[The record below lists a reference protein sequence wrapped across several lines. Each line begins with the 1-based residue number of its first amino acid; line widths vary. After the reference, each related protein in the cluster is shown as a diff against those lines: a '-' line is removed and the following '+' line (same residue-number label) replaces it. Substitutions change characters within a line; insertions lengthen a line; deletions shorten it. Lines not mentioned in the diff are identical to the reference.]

1 MPYSTQQPHLD
12 RDLPLSINKTTAA
25 TNTLQAEPHTTT
37 SSLTYD
43 TPSPPP
49 LQQQPPPP
57 PPPLLQQQQQQQ
69 HSSNST
75 ASNTTHY
82 TTTSISSSDYALKV
96 IFSQFEHMA
105 DAKMSIIL
113 NMGVDADV
121 DLKRILGHGSDPN
134 FDKLIY
140 SLSSLA
146 ATQQSGVIDAVMRW
160 RKFKVEPLDPLLI
173 KRVSDSAPL
182 SRSREIQSV
191 LKERQSLAS
200 VFILCRALIEIIK
213 RLTPGSLP
221 DDLGENLEE
230 IVFNQLKKA
239 DPDAIKRSKNRTASM
254 DLFAELIGELSNIRF
269 ASVSDRFIAELEK
282 YNSQTIMKER
292 QGHME
297 MLIKGMR
304 YLKIKIYPV
313 DALEETADFLSS
325 CASFFK
331 NAHGAKVKHAYA
343 KLFIQLLLPIAGVA
357 VAEVNF
363 PSWAKAVD
371 LMYPRAIKMT
381 LKPRHILAGYPL
393 VTTLLC
399 VSRKEFFAANW
410 SHVLE
415 SCYQK
420 FNKDKHT
427 RLVALG
433 CVSRLTWTY
442 LFRCT
447 ESTAITFK
455 KMDVVVKTLFPPFRR
470 AVNPADTPLEHLILI
485 VYFALM
491 RDVDSGTKK
500 ILFYL
505 LNTEAASASNSH
517 NWDLINPE
525 RMIVALTAFR
535 LMLADLEH
543 HSVQQPPFPADV
555 DMAAAGVL
563 MNCTADVFSGP
574 IRAVKPDVTERVEE
588 IVSKTLSSLDQTFGR
603 LLVLDEKN
611 IIMRA
616 AQMTSTSSSS
626 SSSSA
631 YIHNHN
637 IHHNNNNS
645 SSNNNSS
652 TLTTNYSVPIFA
664 NTVGSSEGPQIHH
677 QYASFSVSY
686 TKDKQAY
693 FDVIK
698 TIIDGMPRIMPAGI
712 QLRALVDMLSRYT
725 VHTDPEIIKAASTA
739 LLRIAAQI
747 DSQTAVVGFSH
758 FICKIEDKFSDV
770 IQSLASGPLIMTASG
785 GSSSSQMSGGVIQL
799 YVDLL
804 AIWIDQV
811 DDTSDSSSNS
821 NSSSSNSKLADLVR
835 ETEANGLL
843 FLCNQSAAIRK
854 FAVQIIK
861 MAAKLADKLSNNNN
875 NNNNNNNKHLSQ
887 LLESVGQELI
897 QFDKLRGHK
906 LTSEVRNR
914 VLQHQRRG
922 LDHVL
927 VLIAESDHAADMAI
941 WNLCLP
947 QLFKLCF
954 ERLPQVTAECR
965 QGICTR
971 LLQIQPSI
979 LAWVETMKASAT
991 GTLSMAKSS
1000 THHSSKTASPETI
1013 EQWRIYLVF
1022 ACATAVRVDSPTGL
1036 SMPIWS
1042 HVGRKGSA
1050 SIDRIASPRDLFR
1063 LVTPYLTCEHRPIRE
1078 SAIEGLGN
1086 INRNVY
1092 KSLMSELEGYVKMIL
1107 DDGKQ
1112 RNNQKPYQNK
1122 RSKKNDRLRISVMH
1136 VLELTAGC
1144 LAAAPAAA
1152 AAAEQKEEEEEGGG
1166 SGIEAVKDK
1175 ELMHIIMSYIKE
1187 TKAFLGDTEV
1197 QMEWEYQRLR
1207 IYLCGLVEKLYQSL
1221 MQLEDATAWMSFET
1235 RLSLYKM
1242 FEEWCGFGA
1251 TAKTSQQREATM
1263 MRDVLEQCKDPK
1275 ERASMTQ
1282 LMEEERKALEA
1293 ASLSA
1298 MSTLLQGPLYAYLGQ
1313 KKARQAIIQFDTLNV
1328 LRWIDA
1334 IFESRD
1340 PKYHAIARRSLEAVM
1355 IYNQD
1360 QTVLL
1365 DDIIEQCY
1373 AGNPKLEFTQGYFQA
1388 LADIV
1393 TQNEDYPCHIHQ
1405 IMSLALFKSGDAKKA
1420 IRKTAIHLLRVIEE
1434 RVFADSCAKEYE
1446 IGITSSLPA
1455 IYKHTQT
1462 LLSARLALDHPEQ
1475 TYSML
1480 SEITQRFEHISPNSQ
1495 REVLTYM
1502 LPWHRKVDL
1511 SVGPHDT
1518 ELSASAYM
1526 VLSNLYYITVKFGDV
1541 YVKETAALWS
1551 QLVDYGRNVRAIIMY
1566 LLDMGQETRNP
1577 WFLIHAKRVFVCL
1590 GRTHAFAAVTE
1601 EVIAEITPRSM
1612 VPQLKEAS
1620 TRHAHAFPLLFV
1632 ADTEKVLPSYPKRPV
1647 FSRGQLAMV
1656 FLVDLAIEAG
1666 ADLAPHLPL
1675 LLHSIFVQLDHLTS
1689 IVCDQSRCFLI
1700 NLIHSIVVRQSIDS
1714 EASRQASDI
1723 IQWLVSKE
1731 GKRLWAYENITPVH
1745 RRITSADEIKTL
1757 LQQVVGV
1764 FSYEDRELR
1773 QKWGETALKWATCC
1787 SVRHIACRSFQ
1798 CFRALMPAFNQ
1809 HMLADMLARLSNTI
1823 ADTSQEIRGF
1833 ALEIILTLTEVA
1845 TAMDR
1850 AQMEQFPQLFWA
1862 AVACLYS
1869 PYESEHCEALL
1880 LLDVVLQKSDFSP
1893 KLAESFPKN
1902 WSSEFDGLQPLLLK
1916 GLQFASAEKE
1926 TFAIL
1931 DHVSLQDNLP
1941 LIDPTETRL
1950 MYLLLGSLPR
1960 LLHGLDAASGV
1971 DPAAV
1976 AWCSTLVTLFE
1987 DYGLPGIQRVLAT
2000 YPIQK
2005 SKFQEDYLKQ
2015 ILGSMRDVFFTQY
2028 CQQAFMF
2035 AMLMVKNKD
2044 PHYRDKT
2051 LLLIENL
2058 VPYVTGKMVRTQ
2070 TDVPIDIA
2078 VLEPLLQLVPTEY
2091 ADRALSVLNS
2101 GIHAFATSNNNN
2113 NNDSSSDTELM
2124 WGFNNFAAAAKTTRH
2139 NIHAVVFECSSITN
2153 EAPIEHNI
2161 QFSVE
2166 DFSMMTGEAASAAAA
2181 AAAANRGSER
2191 SEEMTRMSAIPIM
2204 SGGGGGS
2211 SSSAASPTTTTAASS
2226 SAAAVAAAAA
2236 YGDDLMN
2243 ALKDLDDFF
2252 NEDGEPIS
2260 PSSSSHLYMGVPHGD
2275 PSGGGGGSLGPT
2287 TPSHLNE

>member
-1 MPYSTQQPHLD
+1 MFQPHINHNLQQNSSVTNKDRELLD
-12 RDLPLSINKTTAA
+12 NNSLNTYEELHLSDAA
-25 TNTLQAEPHTTT
+25 TSASTRFDTPLRQLSDNSMSYKNAEPN
-37 SSLTYD
+37 
-43 TPSPPP
+43 
-49 LQQQPPPP
+49 Q
-57 PPPLLQQQQQQQ
+57 
-69 HSSNST
+69 ST
-75 ASNTTHY
+75 VN
-82 TTTSISSSDYALKV
+82 SISSADYALNV
-96 IFSQFEHMA
+96 IFSQFKNLA
-105 DAKMSIIL
+105 NAKMSHIL

-121 DLKRILGHGSDPN
+121 DLRRLLGRGSDEE
-134 FDKLIY
+134 FDKLIQ
-140 SLSSLA
+140 SLSTLA
-146 ATQQSGVIDAVMRW
+146 ATQQSAVIDAVMRW
-160 RKFKVEPLDPLLI
+160 RKVKVEPLDPSII

-182 SRSREIQSV
+182 SRTREIQSV

-282 YNSQTIMKER
+282 YNNQTIMKER

-325 CASFFK
+325 CAGFFK

-343 KLFIQLLLPIAGVA
+343 RLFIQLLLPIAEVA

-371 LMYPRAIKMT
+371 LMFPRALKMT
-381 LKPRHILAGYPL
+381 LKPRHVLAGYPL

-410 SHVLE
+410 TAIMD

-420 FNKDKHT
+420 FNKDKYT
-427 RLVALG
+427 RLLALG

-447 ESTAITFK
+447 ESTSITFK
-455 KMDVVVKTLFPPFRR
+455 KLDVIIKTIFPPFRR
-470 AVNPADTPLEHLILI
+470 AVYPSDTPLDHFIL
-485 VYFALM
+485 VTYFSLM
-491 RDVDSGTKK
+491 RDVESGTKK
-500 ILFYL
+500 VLFYL
-505 LNTEAASASNSH
+505 LNTEASSTSNSSH
-517 NWDLINPE
+517 SWDLINPE
-525 RMIVALTAFR
+525 RMIIALSAFR
-535 LMLADLEH
+535 LMLSDLENG
-543 HSVQQPPFPADV
+543 VQQPPFPTDV
-555 DMAAAGVL
+555 DMTGCGIPIS
-563 MNCTADVFSGP
+563 CTADVFSGP
-574 IRAVKPDVTERVEE
+574 IRAVKADVMDKVEE
-588 IVSKTLSSLDQTFGR
+588 IISKTLSSLDQTFGR

-611 IIMRA
+611 IIIRPIP
-616 AQMTSTSSSS
+616 SGI
-626 SSSSA
+626 SA
-631 YIHNHN
+631 
-637 IHHNNNNS
+637 
-645 SSNNNSS
+645 NSS
-652 TLTTNYSVPIFA
+652 TITANYSVPIFT
-664 NTVGSSEGPQIHH
+664 NSGGPSDSGPQIHH

-698 TIIDGMPRIMPAGI
+698 TITDCMPRIMPAGI
-712 QLRALVDMLSRYT
+712 TLPKLVEILSRYT
-725 VHTDPEIIKAASTA
+725 VHTDPEVIKSASAA

-747 DSQTAVVGFSH
+747 DSQTVVIGYSRFV
-758 FICKIEDKFSDV
+758 CKIEDKFFDV
-770 IQSLASGPLIMTASG
+770 LQSLASGPLTGGTHSG
-785 GSSSSQMSGGVIQL
+785 NGGVIKL

-804 AIWIDQV
+804 SIWIDGSDLTSLERPTNSDARGSV
-811 DDTSDSSSNS
+811 DISIG
-821 NSSSSNSKLADLVR
+821 KLLDLVE

-843 FLCNQSAAIRK
+843 FLCNQSPSIRRFAA
-854 FAVQIIK
+854 QIIQ
-861 MAAKLADKLSNNNN
+861 MASKLATRLNVILKNKEQVSLPQEEASKGKPSWSRLSELLDSIGQKMIDYDKDASTLFGTKISA
-875 NNNNNNNKHLSQ
+875 
-887 LLESVGQELI
+887 
-897 QFDKLRGHK
+897 
-906 LTSEVRNR
+906 EVRSR
-914 VLQHQRRG
+914 IQQHQRRAS
-922 LDHVL
+922 DQVL
-927 VLIAESDHAADMAI
+927 VQIAESDHPIDLII
-941 WNLCLP
+941 WNICQP
-947 QLFKLCF
+947 EFFKMCF
-954 ERLPQVTAECR
+954 EHFPQTTAQCRL
-965 QGICTR
+965 GICNR

-979 LAWVETMKASAT
+979 LAWVETIKASAT
-991 GTLSMAKSS
+991 GTLSMAKNSNSS
-1000 THHSSKTASPETI
+1000 HKTASQETI
-1013 EQWRIYLVF
+1013 EQWRIYLIF
-1022 ACATAVRVDSPTGL
+1022 ACATAIRVDSPTISL
-1036 SMPIWS
+1036 PIWS
-1042 HVGRKGSA
+1042 AVGRKGSA
-1050 SIDRIASPRDLFR
+1050 NIERISTPRDLFR
-1063 LVTPYLTCEHRPIRE
+1063 LILPYLTCEHRPIRE
-1078 SAIEGLGN
+1078 SAIDGLGN
-1086 INRNVY
+1086 INSKVY
-1092 KSLMSELEGYVKMIL
+1092 KPLMSELEGYVKIIL

-1122 RSKKNDRLRISVMH
+1122 RSKKNDRLRISVMN
-1136 VLELTAGC
+1136 VLELTARC
-1144 LAAAPAAA
+1144 LSNS
-1152 AAAEQKEEEEEGGG
+1152 EC
-1166 SGIEAVKDK
+1166 VNDK
-1175 ELMHIIMSYIKE
+1175 ELMNTIMSYIKE
-1187 TKAFLGDTEV
+1187 TKSFLGDTEV
-1197 QMEWEYQRLR
+1197 QTEWEYQRLR
-1207 IYLCGLVEKLYQSL
+1207 IYLCGLVDKLYQAIMELDDPTSL
-1221 MQLEDATAWMSFET
+1221 MSFET

-1242 FEEWCGFGA
+1242 FEEWCGYGA
-1251 TAKTSQQREATM
+1251 SAKATQQREAIM
-1263 MRDVLEQCKDPK
+1263 IRDVLEQCKDPK
-1275 ERASMTQ
+1275 EKASMTQ
-1282 LMEEERKALEA
+1282 LIEDERKAIES

-1298 MSTLLQGPLYAYLGQ
+1298 MATLCRGPLYAYLGQ

-1334 IFESRD
+1334 TFESRD
-1340 PKYHAIARRSLEAVM
+1340 PNYHSIARRALEAVM

-1360 QTVLL
+1360 QSVLL

-1388 LADIV
+1388 LAEIV
-1393 TQNEDYPCHIHQ
+1393 TQFEDYPCHIHQ
-1405 IMSLALFKSGDAKKA
+1405 IMSLALFKSGDAKKS
-1420 IRKTAIHLLRVIEE
+1420 IRKTAIQLLRVVEE

-1511 SVGPHDT
+1511 GVGPTDT

-1526 VLSNLYYITVKFGDV
+1526 VLSNLYYITIKFGDT

-1551 QLVDYGRNVRAIIMY
+1551 QLVDSGKNVRAIIMF
-1566 LLDMGQETRNP
+1566 LLDLGQEKRNP

-1590 GRTHAFAAVTE
+1590 GRTHAFSTITE
-1601 EVIAEITPRSM
+1601 EIIAEITPRSM
-1612 VPQLKEAS
+1612 VPQLKDAS
-1620 TRHAHAFPLLFV
+1620 SRHAHAFPMLFV
-1632 ADTEKVLPSYPKRPV
+1632 ADTENVLPSYPKRPM

-1689 IVCDQSRCFLI
+1689 IICDQSRCFLI
-1700 NLIHSIVVRQSIDS
+1700 NLIHSIVVRQSMDS
-1714 EASRQASDI
+1714 EASQKASEV

-1731 GKRLWAYENITPVH
+1731 GKRLWAYENITPNN
-1745 RRITSADEIKTL
+1745 RRIKSADELKDLI
-1757 LQQVVGV
+1757 QRVVEL
-1764 FSYEDRELR
+1764 FSYEDPSLR

-1798 CFRALMPAFNQ
+1798 CFRGLMPAFNQ

-1823 ADTSQEIRGF
+1823 ADKSEEIRGF

-1845 TAMDR
+1845 KAMDTN
-1850 AQMEQFPQLFWA
+1850 QMEQFPQLFWA

-1869 PYESEHCEALL
+1869 PYESEHCEALI
-1880 LLDVVLQKSDFSP
+1880 LLDVVIEKYGFIP

-1916 GLQFASAEKE
+1916 GLQFSSAEEMTFSILE
-1926 TFAIL
+1926 TI
-1931 DHVSLQDNLP
+1931 SLSDNLP

-1960 LLHGLDAASGV
+1960 LLHGLDGENTV
-1971 DPAAV
+1971 DSEAIKLAN
-1976 AWCSTLVTLFE
+1976 TLVELFE
-1987 DYGLPGIQRVLAT
+1987 VYGLNSIQRVIST

-2015 ILGSMRDVFFTQY
+2015 ILSSMRDVFLTKY

-2035 AMLMVKNKD
+2035 SLTMVKNKL
-2044 PHYRDKT
+2044 PYYREKT
-2051 LLLIENL
+2051 LMLIENL
-2058 VPYVTGKMVRTQ
+2058 VPYVTGKMGRVESE
-2070 TDVPIDIA
+2070 VLVDIA
-2078 VLEPLLQLVPTEY
+2078 ALDPLLQLVPTEY
-2091 ADRALSVLNS
+2091 AGRALGILNS
-2101 GIHAFATSNNNN
+2101 GIHTAT
-2113 NNDSSSDTELM
+2113 NNDLKSTTSADNELVYGSRNFTE
-2124 WGFNNFAAAAKTTRH
+2124 AARITRH

-2166 DFSMMTGEAASAAAA
+2166 DFSMLTGENSSVAES
-2181 AAAANRGSER
+2181 NRTFRDEYSMNGMVSN
-2191 SEEMTRMSAIPIM
+2191 TPILGTGD
-2204 SGGGGGS
+2204 S
-2211 SSSAASPTTTTAASS
+2211 TAGQ
-2226 SAAAVAAAAA
+2226 

-2252 NEDGEPIS
+2252 NEDGEPVS
-2260 PSSSSHLYMGVPHGD
+2260 PSSSNILYSAKPNDENGES
-2275 PSGGGGGSLGPT
+2275 SGLS
-2287 TPSHLNE
+2287 TPSLVEPKAV

>member
-1 MPYSTQQPHLD
+1 MD
-12 RDLPLSINKTTAA
+12 RNIPF
-25 TNTLQAEPHTTT
+25 
-37 SSLTYD
+37 SSSNSSSKPGSNPNPGYD
-43 TPSPPP
+43 TPS
-49 LQQQPPPP
+49 QRSINNDQDNDDS
-57 PPPLLQQQQQQQ
+57 
-69 HSSNST
+69 H
-75 ASNTTHY
+75 HI
-82 TTTSISSSDYALKV
+82 TSISSSDYALKV

-113 NMGVDADV
+113 NMGIDADV
-121 DLKRILGHGSDPN
+121 DLKRILGQGSDES

-140 SLSSLA
+140 SLSLLA

-160 RKFKVEPLDPLLI
+160 RKVKVEPLDPMLV

-343 KLFIQLLLPIAGVA
+343 KLFIQLLLPIAEVA

-371 LMYPRAIKMT
+371 LMYPRAMKMT
-381 LKPRHILAGYPL
+381 LKPRHISAGYPL

-410 SHVLE
+410 SAVLE
-415 SCYQK
+415 SCYQR
-420 FNKDKHT
+420 FNKDKYT
-427 RLVALG
+427 RLVTIG

-455 KMDVVVKTLFPPFRR
+455 KMDAIIKTIFPPYRR
-470 AVNPADTPLEHLILI
+470 AVNPADTPLDHLILI
-485 VYFALM
+485 VYFSLM

-505 LNTEAASASNSH
+505 LNTEASSTSNSH

-535 LMLADLEH
+535 LMLADLENN
-543 HSVQQPPFPADV
+543 VLKPPFPTAV
-555 DMAAAGVL
+555 DMAVCGIPIS
-563 MNCTADVFSGP
+563 CTANVFSGP
-574 IRAVKPDVTERVEE
+574 IRAVKPEVTEKVEE
-588 IVSKTLSSLDQTFGR
+588 IISKTLSSLDQTFGR

-616 AQMTSTSSSS
+616 AQMTA
-626 SSSSA
+626 SA
-631 YIHNHN
+631 
-637 IHHNNNNS
+637 
-645 SSNNNSS
+645 NSS
-652 TLTTNYSVPIFA
+652 TITANYSVPIFA

-698 TIIDGMPRIMPAGI
+698 TIIDGVPRIMPAGI
-712 QLRALVDMLSRYT
+712 QLRNLVDMLARYT
-725 VHTDPEIIKAASTA
+725 VHTDPEIIKSASAA

-747 DSQTAVVGFSH
+747 DSQTAVAGFSQ
-758 FICKIEDKFSDV
+758 FVCKIEDKFSDV
-770 IQSLASGPLIMTASG
+770 LQSLASGPLIMATASG
-785 GSSSSQMSGGVIQL
+785 SSGSGSLSQVNSGGVIKL

-804 AIWIDQV
+804 SIWIDQLDAV
-811 DDTSDSSSNS
+811 TTTTS
-821 NSSSSNSKLADLVR
+821 KYFDLLR

-861 MAAKLADKLSNNNN
+861 MAAKLAEKQQEPNSL
-875 NNNNNNNKHLSQ
+875 HQ
-887 LLESVGQELI
+887 LLASVGQELL
-897 QFDKLRGHK
+897 QFDKDSGALMGSK
-906 LTSEVRNR
+906 LTSDVRNR

-927 VLIAESDHAADMAI
+927 LLIAESDHTADVTI
-941 WNLCLP
+941 WNICLP
-947 QLFKLCF
+947 QVFKLCF
-954 ERLPQVTAECR
+954 ERFPKVTAECR

-979 LAWVETMKASAT
+979 LAWLETIKAGAT

-1000 THHSSKTASPETI
+1000 TNHNKTASPETI
-1013 EQWRIYLVF
+1013 EQWRIYLIF
-1022 ACATAVRVDSPTGL
+1022 ACATAVRVDSPTTL

-1050 SIDRIASPRDLFR
+1050 TIERISSPRDLFR
-1063 LVTPYLTCEHRPIRE
+1063 LVSPYLTCEHRTIRE

-1086 INRNVY
+1086 INGRVY
-1092 KSLMSELEGYVKMIL
+1092 KSLMSELDGYVKLIL

-1136 VLELTAGC
+1136 VLGLTAGC
-1144 LAAAPAAA
+1144 LADG
-1152 AAAEQKEEEEEGGG
+1152 E
-1166 SGIEAVKDK
+1166 SVKDK
-1175 ELMHIIMSYIKE
+1175 ELMNIIMSYIKE
-1187 TKAFLGDTEV
+1187 TKSFLADSEV
-1197 QMEWEYQRLR
+1197 QIEWEYQRLR
-1207 IYLCGLVEKLYQSL
+1207 IYLCGLVEKLYESL
-1221 MQLEDATAWMSFET
+1221 TQLEDATPLMSFET

-1242 FEEWCGFGA
+1242 FEEWCGYGA
-1251 TAKTSQQREATM
+1251 AAKTSQQREATM
-1263 MRDVLEQCKDPK
+1263 VRDVLEQCKDAK

-1282 LMEEERKALEA
+1282 LMEEERKALES

-1298 MSTLLQGPLYAYLGQ
+1298 MSTLLRGPLYAYLGQ

-1340 PKYHAIARRSLEAVM
+1340 SKYHAIARRSLEAVM

-1360 QTVLL
+1360 QAVLL

-1373 AGNPKLEFTQGYFQA
+1373 AGNPKLEFTQGYFHA
-1388 LADIV
+1388 LAEIV
-1393 TQNEDYPCHIHQ
+1393 TKHEDYPCHIHQ

-1420 IRKTAIHLLRVIEE
+1420 IRKTAINLLRVIEE

-1526 VLSNLYYITVKFGDV
+1526 VLSNLYYITVKFGDI

-1590 GRTHAFAAVTE
+1590 GRTHAFASVTE

-1612 VPQLKEAS
+1612 VPQLKQVS
-1620 TRHAHAFPLLFV
+1620 SRHAHAFPMLFV
-1632 ADTEKVLPSYPKRPV
+1632 ADAEKVLPSYPKRPV

-1714 EASRQASDI
+1714 EASQKASEI

-1731 GKRLWAYENITPVH
+1731 GKRLWAYENITPVN
-1745 RRITSADEIKTL
+1745 RRIASADEIKTL

-1823 ADTSQEIRGF
+1823 ADKSDEIRGF

-1845 TAMDR
+1845 KAMDR

-1880 LLDVVLQKSDFSP
+1880 LLDVVLQKTDFSP
-1893 KLAESFPKN
+1893 KLAESFPKS

-1916 GLQFASAEKE
+1916 GLQFSSAEKE
-1926 TFAIL
+1926 TFKIL
-1931 DHVSLQDNLP
+1931 DYVSLQDNNLP

-1960 LLHGLDAASGV
+1960 LLHGLDGEEAV
-1971 DPAAV
+1971 DPEAI
-1976 AWCSTLVTLFE
+1976 AWCNKLVKLFE
-1987 DYGLPGIQRVLAT
+1987 DYGLSDIQRILAT

-2005 SKFQEDYLKQ
+2005 AKFQEDFLKQ

-2035 AMLMVKNKD
+2035 SMLMVKNKS
-2044 PHYRDKT
+2044 PYYRDKT

-2058 VPYVTGKMVRTQ
+2058 VPYVTGQIMTLRTA
-2070 TDVPIDIA
+2070 TTSTEVSVDIA

-2101 GIHAFATSNNNN
+2101 GIQAFTSTDNNSPTTV
-2113 NNDSSSDTELM
+2113 DSELI
-2124 WGFNNFAAAAKTTRH
+2124 WGFNSFAAAAKITRH

-2166 DFSMMTGEAASAAAA
+2166 DFSMMTGEAAAAAMGSERRQDIMEGIPVTNVSTGTTVTVAAAA
-2181 AAAANRGSER
+2181 AAA
-2191 SEEMTRMSAIPIM
+2191 
-2204 SGGGGGS
+2204 
-2211 SSSAASPTTTTAASS
+2211 
-2226 SAAAVAAAAA
+2226 VA

-2260 PSSSSHLYMGVPHGD
+2260 PSSSSNLFMGVPNGD
-2275 PSGGGGGSLGPT
+2275 HSGSSDPT
-2287 TPSHLNE
+2287 TPNDTDE

>member
-1 MPYSTQQPHLD
+1 MPYSTQQQSLD
-12 RDLPLSINKTTAA
+12 RDIPPSLDGTASSNKAG
-25 TNTLQAEPHTTT
+25 PHAP
-37 SSLTYD
+37 SLAYD
-43 TPSPPP
+43 TPSP
-49 LQQQPPPP
+49 
-57 PPPLLQQQQQQQ
+57 QQ
-69 HSSNST
+69 HS
-75 ASNTTHY
+75 A
-82 TTTSISSSDYALKV
+82 TTSISSSDYALKV

-160 RKFKVEPLDPLLI
+160 RKVKVEPLDPLLI

-343 KLFIQLLLPIAGVA
+343 KLFIQLLLPVAQVA

-371 LMYPRAIKMT
+371 VMYPRAIKMT
-381 LKPRHILAGYPL
+381 LKPRHILAAYPL

-420 FNKDKHT
+420 FNKDKYT
-427 RLVALG
+427 RSVTLG

-455 KMDVVVKTLFPPFRR
+455 KMDLIIKTLFPPFRR
-470 AVNPADTPLEHLILI
+470 AVNPADTPLDHLILI
-485 VYFALM
+485 VYFSLM

-505 LNTEAASASNSH
+505 LNTEVSSASNSH

-525 RMIVALTAFR
+525 RMIVALAAFR
-535 LMLADLEH
+535 LMLADLEN
-543 HSVQQPPFPADV
+543 SVQQPPFPADV
-555 DMAAAGVL
+555 DMAGCGIPIT
-563 MNCTADVFSGP
+563 CTADVFSGP
-574 IRAVKPDVTERVEE
+574 IRAVKPEVTERVEE
-588 IVSKTLSSLDQTFGR
+588 IISKTLSSLDQTFGR

-616 AQMTSTSSSS
+616 AQMTS
-626 SSSSA
+626 SA
-631 YIHNHN
+631 
-637 IHHNNNNS
+637 NNS
-645 SSNNNSS
+645 
-652 TLTTNYSVPIFA
+652 TITTNYSVPIFA

-712 QLRALVDMLSRYT
+712 QLRTLVDILSRYT
-725 VHTDPEIIKAASTA
+725 VHTDPEIIKSASKA

-747 DSQTAVVGFSH
+747 DSQTVVVGFSH

-770 IQSLASGPLIMTASG
+770 IQSLASGPLIMTSSG
-785 GSSSSQMSGGVIQL
+785 GSSSSQMNGGVIKL

-804 AIWIDQV
+804 SIWIDQV
-811 DDTSDSSSNS
+811 DVACDENKKG
-821 NSSSSNSKLADLVR
+821 KLADLAR

-843 FLCNQSAAIRK
+843 FLCNQSASIRK

-861 MAAKLADKLSNNNN
+861 MAAKLADKLSSEEA
-875 NNNNNNNKHLSQ
+875 HLSQ
-887 LLESVGQELI
+887 LLETVGQELI
-897 QFDKLRGHK
+897 QWDKDTHALRGHK

-914 VLQHQRRG
+914 ALQHQRRG

-927 VLIAESDHAADMAI
+927 VVIAESDHAADVAI
-941 WNLCLP
+941 WNMCLP
-947 QLFKLCF
+947 QVFRLCF
-954 ERLPQVTAECR
+954 ERFPKVTAECR

-979 LAWVETMKASAT
+979 VAWVETMKAGAT

-1000 THHSSKTASPETI
+1000 TNHNKTASPETI

-1022 ACATAVRVDSPTGL
+1022 ACATAVRVDSPAI

-1050 SIDRIASPRDLFR
+1050 SIERIASPRDLFR
-1063 LVTPYLTCEHRPIRE
+1063 LVLPYLTCEHRPIRE

-1086 INRNVY
+1086 INCNVY

-1144 LAAAPAAA
+1144 LAD
-1152 AAAEQKEEEEEGGG
+1152 G
-1166 SGIEAVKDK
+1166 EAVKDK
-1175 ELMHIIMSYIKE
+1175 ELMNIMMSYIKE

-1221 MQLEDATAWMSFET
+1221 MQLEDATTWMSFET

-1242 FEEWCGFGA
+1242 FEEWCGYGA

-1298 MSTLLQGPLYAYLGQ
+1298 MSTLLRGPLYAYLGQ

-1340 PKYHAIARRSLEAVM
+1340 TKYHAIARRSLEAVM

-1388 LADIV
+1388 LAEIV
-1393 TQNEDYPCHIHQ
+1393 TQVEDYPCHIHQ
-1405 IMSLALFKSGDAKKA
+1405 IMSLALFKSGDAKKT

-1526 VLSNLYYITVKFGDV
+1526 VLSNLYYITVKFGDI

-1590 GRTHAFAAVTE
+1590 GRTHAFATVTE

-1620 TRHAHAFPLLFV
+1620 NRHAHAFPMLFV

-1714 EASRQASDI
+1714 EASQKASEI

-1731 GKRLWAYENITPVH
+1731 GKRLWAYENITPVN
-1745 RRITSADEIKTL
+1745 RRITSADEIKAL

-1764 FSYEDRELR
+1764 FSYEDRDLR

-1823 ADTSQEIRGF
+1823 ADKSEEIRGF
-1833 ALEIILTLTEVA
+1833 ALEIILTLTQVA
-1845 TAMDR
+1845 KAMDKT
-1850 AQMEQFPQLFWA
+1850 QMEQFPQLFWA

-1880 LLDVVLQKSDFSP
+1880 LLDVVLQKNEFNP

-1916 GLQFASAEKE
+1916 GLQFSSAEKE
-1926 TFAIL
+1926 TFNIL
-1931 DHVSLQDNLP
+1931 DYVSLQDNLP

-1950 MYLLLGSLPR
+1950 MYLLLGSIPR
-1960 LLHGLDAASGV
+1960 LLHGLDEQVV
-1971 DPAAV
+1971 DPEAV
-1976 AWCSTLVTLFE
+1976 AWCNKLVKLFE
-1987 DYGLPGIQRVLAT
+1987 DYGLPGIQRILAT

-2005 SKFQEDYLKQ
+2005 SKFQEDFLKQ

-2035 AMLMVKNKD
+2035 AMMMVKNKD

-2070 TDVPIDIA
+2070 TEVSIDIA

-2101 GIHAFATSNNNN
+2101 GIHALTTSSDDN
-2113 NNDSSSDTELM
+2113 SSNLANDTELI
-2124 WGFNNFAAAAKTTRH
+2124 WGFNNFAAAAKITRH

-2181 AAAANRGSER
+2181 AAAAAANTDTER
-2191 SEEMTRMSAIPIM
+2191 RQDMRMSTMTDGIPIM
-2204 SGGGGGS
+2204 SGAH
-2211 SSSAASPTTTTAASS
+2211 AASP
-2226 SAAAVAAAAA
+2226 AAAVA

-2260 PSSSSHLYMGVPHGD
+2260 PSSSSQLYTGVPQSD
-2275 PSGGGGGSLGPT
+2275 LSGSSGPI
-2287 TPSHLNE
+2287 TPNNLNEQ